1 MLNDRDVLEFVLAG
15 YEKLRD
21 VAREDGME
29 VDELVLFLKNELDLH
44 ENSCF
49 RVKVRGI
56 IEDGVKESD
65 SGFIPVNTSQSRKRL
80 MNIVKS
86 GFALITH
93 NEKIKVV

>member
-21 VAREDGME
+21 VARENGME
-29 VDELVLFLKNELDLH
+29 VDELVLFLKNELDLN